1 MHWHMNARLYYV
13 HDPMCSW
20 CWGFHKTRER
30 LLEKLP
36 SSIEVVRLL
45 GGLAP
50 DSAEPMPDAMREY
63 LQQTWRRIEQRI
75 PGTSFNFDFWQ
86 VCEPRRSTWP
96 ACRAVI
102 AARRQGAKYD
112 EVMTYA
118 IQEAYYRRAMNPA
131 DEDILVMLAGETG
144 LDQAHF
150 QRELRESAVQEQLQA
165 EMQRGRAMGATSFP
179 SLVLE
184 LGGDVWPVAVNYT
197 DEEEMLENIRMLTEE

>member
-1 MHWHMNARLYYV
+1 MNARLYYV

-20 CWGFHKTRER
+20 CWGFDAVRKR

-36 SSIEVVRLL
+36 SSLEVVRLL

-50 DSAEPMPDAMREY
+50 DTDQPMPREMRDY
-63 LQQTWRRIEQRI
+63 LQQTWHGIEQRI

-102 AARRQGAKYD
+102 AARLQGMGYD
-112 EVMTYA
+112 EAMTAA
-118 IQEAYYRRAMNPA
+118 IQEAYYLRAMNPA
-131 DEDILVMLAGETG
+131 DEDTLVTLAAETG
-144 LDQAHF
+144 LDLARF
-150 QRELRESAVQEQLQA
+150 QRDLRSSAVKEELEA
-165 EMQRGRAMGATSFP
+165 EMQRGRAMGATGFP

-184 LGGDVWPVAVNYT
+184 LDGAFWPVPVNYT
-197 DEEEMLENIRMLTEE
+197 EEEEMLESIRMVTDE

>member
-1 MHWHMNARLYYV
+1 MNARLYYV

-20 CWGFHKTRER
+20 CWGFEAVRKR

-36 SSIEVVRLL
+36 SSLEVVRLL

-50 DSAEPMPDAMREY
+50 DTDQPMPREMRDY
-63 LQQTWRRIEQRI
+63 LQQTWHGIEQRI

-102 AARRQGAKYD
+102 AARLQGMGYD
-112 EVMTYA
+112 EAMTAA
-118 IQEAYYRRAMNPA
+118 IQEAYYLRAMNPA
-131 DEDILVMLAGETG
+131 DEDTLVTLAAETG
-144 LDQAHF
+144 LDLARF
-150 QRELRESAVQEQLQA
+150 QRDLRSSAVQEELEA
-165 EMQRGRAMGATSFP
+165 EMQRGRAMGATGFP

-184 LGGDVWPVAVNYT
+184 LDGAFWPVPVNYT
-197 DEEEMLENIRMLTEE
+197 EEEEMLESIRMVTDE

>member
-1 MHWHMNARLYYV
+1 MLMNPRLYYV

-20 CWGFHKTRER
+20 CWGFDRTRKR

-50 DSAEPMPDAMREY
+50 DTDEPMQSEMRDY

-86 VCEPRRSTWP
+86 LCEPRRSTWP

-102 AARRQGAKYD
+102 AAKLQGAGYD
-112 EVMTYA
+112 EVMTAA
-118 IQEAYYRRAMNPA
+118 IQEAYYLRAMNPS
-131 DEDILVMLAGETG
+131 DEDNLVTLAGEAG
-144 LDQAHF
+144 LDQARF
-150 QRELRESAVQEQLQA
+150 QRELRSPAVQAQLEA
-165 EMQRGRAMGATSFP
+165 EMQRGRAMGATAFP

-184 LGGDVWPVAVNYT
+184 HDGGFLQVPLNYT
-197 DEEEMLENIRMLTEE
+197 DEEAMLEIIRMAVAD

>member
-20 CWGFHKTRER
+20 CWGFEAVRKR

-36 SSIEVVRLL
+36 SSLEVVRLL

-50 DSAEPMPDAMREY
+50 DTDQPMLREMRDY
-63 LQQTWRRIEQRI
+63 LQQTWHSIEQRI

-102 AARRQGAKYD
+102 AARLQGMGYD
-112 EVMTYA
+112 EAMTAA
-118 IQEAYYRRAMNPA
+118 IQKAYYLRAMNPA
-131 DEDILVMLAGETG
+131 DEDTLVTLAGETG
-144 LDQAHF
+144 LDQARF
-150 QRELRESAVQEQLQA
+150 QRDLRASAVQEELEA
-165 EMQRGRAMGATSFP
+165 EMERGRAMGATGFP
-179 SLVLE
+179 SLILE
-184 LGGDVWPVAVNYT
+184 LDGAFWPVPVNYT
-197 DEEEMLENIRMLTEE
+197 DEEEMLESIRMVTDE

>member
-1 MHWHMNARLYYV
+1 MNARLYYV

-20 CWGFHKTRER
+20 CWGFDAVRKR

-36 SSIEVVRLL
+36 LSLEVVRLL

-50 DSAEPMPDAMREY
+50 DTDQPMPREMRDY
-63 LQQTWRRIEQRI
+63 LQQTWHGIEQRI

-102 AARRQGAKYD
+102 AARLQGMGYD
-112 EVMTYA
+112 EAMTAA
-118 IQEAYYRRAMNPA
+118 IQEAYYLRAMNPA
-131 DEDILVMLAGETG
+131 DEDTLVTLAAETG
-144 LDQAHF
+144 LDLARF
-150 QRELRESAVQEQLQA
+150 QRDLRSSAVQEELEA
-165 EMQRGRAMGATSFP
+165 EMQRGRAMGATGFP

-184 LGGDVWPVAVNYT
+184 LDGAFWPVPVNYT
-197 DEEEMLENIRMLTEE
+197 EEEEMLESIRMVTDE

>member
-1 MHWHMNARLYYV
+1 MNARLYYV

-20 CWGFHKTRER
+20 CWGFDAVRKR

-36 SSIEVVRLL
+36 LSLEVVRLL

-50 DSAEPMPDAMREY
+50 DTDQPMPREMRDY
-63 LQQTWRRIEQRI
+63 LQQTWHGIEQRI

-102 AARRQGAKYD
+102 AARLQGMGYD
-112 EVMTYA
+112 EAMTAA
-118 IQEAYYRRAMNPA
+118 IQEAYYLRAMNPA
-131 DEDILVMLAGETG
+131 DEDTLVTLAAETG
-144 LDQAHF
+144 LDLARF
-150 QRELRESAVQEQLQA
+150 QRDLRSSAVKEELEA
-165 EMQRGRAMGATSFP
+165 EMQRGRAMGATGFP

-184 LGGDVWPVAVNYT
+184 LDGAFWPVPVNYT
-197 DEEEMLENIRMLTEE
+197 EEEEMLESIRMVTDE

>member
-1 MHWHMNARLYYV
+1 MNPRLYYV

-20 CWGFHKTRER
+20 CWGFDRTRKR

-50 DSAEPMPDAMREY
+50 DTDEPMQEEMRDY

-86 VCEPRRSTWP
+86 LCEPRRSTWP

-102 AARRQGAKYD
+102 AARLQGAGYD
-112 EVMTYA
+112 EVMTRA
-118 IQEAYYRRAMNPA
+118 IQEAYYLRAMNPS
-131 DEDILVMLAGETG
+131 DEGTLVTLAGEAG
-144 LDQAHF
+144 LDQGRF
-150 QRELRESAVQEQLQA
+150 LKELRSPAVQAQLES
-165 EMQRGRAMGATSFP
+165 EMQRGRAMGATGFP

-184 LGGDVWPVAVNYT
+184 LDGVFRPVPVNYT
-197 DEEEMLENIRMLTEE
+197 DEEAMLETIRMAVAD

>member
-1 MHWHMNARLYYV
+1 MNARLYYV

-20 CWGFHKTRER
+20 CWGFGKTRER
-30 LLEKLP
+30 LLQRLP
-36 SSIEVVRLL
+36 PSIEIVRLL

-50 DSAEPMPDAMREY
+50 DSNEPMSDEMREY
-63 LQQTWRRIEQRI
+63 LQQTWRRIEQRV

-102 AARRQGAKYD
+102 AARRQGATYD
-112 EVMTYA
+112 EVMTHA

-131 DEDILVMLAGETG
+131 DEAVLVTLAGETG
-144 LDQAHF
+144 LDQASF
-150 QRELRESAVQEQLQA
+150 QKELRSPAVQEQLQA

-179 SLVLE
+179 SLILE
-184 LGGDVWPVAVNYT
+184 LDGGFRPVPVNYT
-197 DEEEMLENIRMLTEE
+197 DEEVMLEAIRVLTEE

>member
-1 MHWHMNARLYYV
+1 MNARLYYV

-20 CWGFHKTRER
+20 CWGFEAVRKR

-36 SSIEVVRLL
+36 SSLEVVRLL

-50 DSAEPMPDAMREY
+50 DTDQPMPREMRDY
-63 LQQTWRRIEQRI
+63 LQQTWHGIEQRI

-102 AARRQGAKYD
+102 AARLQGMGYD
-112 EVMTYA
+112 EAMTAA
-118 IQEAYYRRAMNPA
+118 IQEAYYLRAMNPA
-131 DEDILVMLAGETG
+131 DEDTLVTLAAETG
-144 LDQAHF
+144 LDLARF
-150 QRELRESAVQEQLQA
+150 QRDLRSSAVKEELEA
-165 EMQRGRAMGATSFP
+165 EMQRGRAMGATGFP

-184 LGGDVWPVAVNYT
+184 LDGAFWPVPVNYT
-197 DEEEMLENIRMLTEE
+197 EEEEMLESIRMVTDE

>member
-1 MHWHMNARLYYV
+1 MNARLYYV

-20 CWGFHKTRER
+20 CWGFEAVRKR

-36 SSIEVVRLL
+36 SSLEVVRLL

-50 DSAEPMPDAMREY
+50 DTDQPMPREMRDF
-63 LQQTWRRIEQRI
+63 LQQTWHGIEQRI

-102 AARRQGAKYD
+102 AARLQGMGYD
-112 EVMTYA
+112 EAMTAA
-118 IQEAYYRRAMNPA
+118 IQEAYYLRAMNPA
-131 DEDILVMLAGETG
+131 DEDTLVTLAAETG
-144 LDQAHF
+144 LDLARF
-150 QRELRESAVQEQLQA
+150 QRDLRSSAVQEELEA
-165 EMQRGRAMGATSFP
+165 EMQRGRAMGATGFP

-184 LGGDVWPVAVNYT
+184 LDGAFWPVPVNYT
-197 DEEEMLENIRMLTEE
+197 EEEEMLESIRMVTDE